1 MAKWQNDLM
10 LDAALDYLATAT
22 IMFVCKALPATYS
35 DAATVHDLAT
45 HVMVAGD
52 FSKDSGAPDGREL
65 NIAQQAS
72 ITVDHGGDAINIV
85 LGISATSTL
94 LYATSCTLQTLT
106 AGNTVTVP
114 AWIATLADAV

>member
-10 LDAALDYLATAT
+10 LDAALDYIAAAT
-22 IMFVCKALPATYS
+22 ILFVCKALPATYS

-45 HVMVAGD
+45 HVMAAGD
-52 FSKDSGAPDGREL
+52 FSKGDGATDGRKL
-65 NIAQQAS
+65 TVAIQSAIN
-72 ITVDHGGDAINIV
+72 VDHSGDAINVV
-85 LGISATSTL
+85 LGISVGSVL

-114 AWIATLADAV
+114 AWTITIRDVA